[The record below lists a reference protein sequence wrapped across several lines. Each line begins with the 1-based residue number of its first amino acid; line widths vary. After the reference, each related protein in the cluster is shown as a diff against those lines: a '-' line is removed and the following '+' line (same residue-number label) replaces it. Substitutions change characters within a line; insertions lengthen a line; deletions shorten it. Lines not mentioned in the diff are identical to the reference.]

1 VEGVVF
7 WEFVLVIRK
16 IAIFLKI
23 TDLLGAQQLFADL
36 SAVHNLI
43 MNKSGGRN
51 IEQIVLEG

>member
-23 TDLLGAQQLFADL
+23 TDLLGAQQLFADF